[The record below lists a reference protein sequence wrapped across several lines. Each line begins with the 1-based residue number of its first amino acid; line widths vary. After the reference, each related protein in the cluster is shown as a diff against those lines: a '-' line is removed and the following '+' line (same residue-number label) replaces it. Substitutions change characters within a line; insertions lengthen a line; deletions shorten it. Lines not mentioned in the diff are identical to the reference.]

1 MVVEHEAEMDPRVA
15 RYRAAV
21 RARIGGRRVIV
32 VRFVVAGTTG
42 IARQLWELGAERVL
56 VLAGAVGTGALPD
69 PAYAEWRLVGS
80 AAPAGADISE
90 ELRHFERSLGALDAE
105 TVAVIEAF
113 DPDRSALVLPDF
125 VVDFDEVAGRRNHAP
140 RKADWIALEDKLVVD
155 ALWDALG
162 VARAP
167 SLAVGASVE
176 ALAAAHAALDAGAG
190 TVWAGDA
197 REGFHGGAAK
207 TRHVASARAVEETAA
222 FFAAR
227 CDRVRV
233 MPFLDGIPCSIHG
246 IVFPDG
252 VAALRPCEMMVLRQP
267 GRTTFR
273 YAGAA
278 SFWDPPESDRVMMR
292 ALAKRVGAALRAR
305 FGFLGTFTIDG
316 VMTVDGFRPTELNPR
331 CGAGVGVLL
340 AGLPALPM
348 FAMDLLLRA
357 GDALGGSADELEG
370 LLLPVADGCRAGGG
384 WTVTGFVARETA
396 SWRLAWDG
404 SGYAVRGE
412 VAPGEVVA
420 ADGWLTIGPAP
431 GGSLVRF
438 SPAAEA
444 APVGR
449 SLAPRVV
456 AAFAA
461 ASREFG
467 VDFGPLA
474 AAREV
479 RGG

>member
-1 MVVEHEAEMDPRVA
+1 MSGAASEAALDPRVA

-21 RARIGGRRVIV
+21 RDRIGGRRVIV

-56 VLAGAVGTGALPD
+56 VLAGAVGTGVLPD
-69 PAYAEWRLVGS
+69 PAYASWRLVGP

-90 ELRHFERSLGALDAE
+90 ELRHFERCLAALDAE

-113 DPDRSALVLPDF
+113 DPDGSALVLPDF
-125 VVDFDEVAGRRNHAP
+125 VVDFEAVAGRRNHAP
-140 RKADWIALEDKLVVD
+140 RRADWIALEDKLVID
-155 ALWDALG
+155 GLWDELG

-167 SLAVGASVE
+167 SLAVAATVE
-176 ALAAAHAALDAGAG
+176 ALGAAHAALDAGAG

-207 TRHVASARAVEETAA
+207 TRHVSSVGEVAETAA

-246 IVFPDG
+246 IVFAEG
-252 VAALRPCEMMVLRQP
+252 VAVLRPCEMVVLRQP

-278 SFWDPPESDRVMMR
+278 SFWDPPAADREVMR
-292 ALAKRVGAALRAR
+292 ALARRVGAALRAR
-305 FGFLGTFTIDG
+305 VGYRGTFTVDG

-331 CGAGVGVLL
+331 CGAGVGVLA
-340 AGLPALPM
+340 AGVPELPF
-348 FAMDLLLRA
+348 FAMDLFLRA
-357 GDALGGSADELEG
+357 GDALGGSAEALEEL
-370 LLLPVADGCRAGGG
+370 LVAAADGCRAGGG
-384 WTVTGFVARETA
+384 WTVTGFVAGETVTH
-396 SWRLAWDG
+396 RLAWDG
-404 SGYAVRGE
+404 VGYAVVGE
-412 VAPGEVVA
+412 EVA

-438 SPAAEA
+438 SPVAGAV
-444 APVGR
+444 PVGG
-449 SLAPRVV
+449 SIAPRVV
-456 AAFAA
+456 AAFEAA
-461 ASREFG
+461 RRVFG

-479 RGG
+479 RGGLVR